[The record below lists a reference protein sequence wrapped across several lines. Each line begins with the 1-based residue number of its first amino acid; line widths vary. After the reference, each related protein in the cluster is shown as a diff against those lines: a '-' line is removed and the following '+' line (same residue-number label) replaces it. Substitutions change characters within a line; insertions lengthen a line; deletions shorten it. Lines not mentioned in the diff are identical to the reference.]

1 MISNAQNTTDVAVRA
16 PLGARPPATLPWLS
30 DDVWRWL
37 TLAPTFAILIGL
49 TLIPIVQLLVMSLH
63 QIGWSGGAA
72 LWRFVAFDNYHALLR
87 DHLFH
92 AGVANTLVFAVVG
105 VAVQIVLG
113 FALALFTSKILHGR
127 AAYRTIFLLPIL
139 VPGIVV
145 GAIWKLMYNAD
156 FGVINV
162 LAGLVGVGPRDW
174 LGEPS
179 LALASVIV
187 VNIWHWTPFC
197 YLLLLAGIES
207 LPQDVY
213 EAARVDG
220 ASAWQELIHITLPM
234 MLPTIIVT
242 LIFRLVVAFKVF
254 DEVYLL
260 TGGGPGTATEVV
272 SFSIYRRFFTED
284 RAGYG
289 SALSIVT
296 LFIMALLIVLAV
308 SAVQRRR
315 GTA

>member
-1 MISNAQNTTDVAVRA
+1 M
-16 PLGARPPATLPWLS
+16 
-30 DDVWRWL
+30 
-37 TLAPTFAILIGL
+37 LAPALAILVGL
-49 TLIPIVQLLVMSLH
+49 TLVPIVELVAMSLH
-63 QIGWSGGAA
+63 EITWSGGASD
-72 LWRFVAFDNYHALLR
+72 WRFVGGANYTALAR
-87 DHLFH
+87 DHLFR
-92 AGVANTLVFAVVG
+92 AGIANTIVFAGIG
-105 VAVQIVLG
+105 VTVQMVLG
-113 FALALFTSKILHGR
+113 FVLALFTSKVIRGR
-127 AAYRTIFLLPIL
+127 TLYRTVFLLPIL

-145 GAIWKLMYNAD
+145 GAIWKLMYNVD
-156 FGVINV
+156 FGIINA
-162 LAGLVGVGPRDW
+162 LAGGFGIAPRDW

-179 LALASVIV
+179 LALMSVIV

-197 YLLLLAGIES
+197 YLLLLAGLES

-220 ASAWQELIHITLPM
+220 ASAWQELVHVTLPM
-234 MLPTIIVT
+234 MVPTIVVT
-242 LIFRLVVAFKVF
+242 LIFRLIVAFKVF

-296 LFIMALLIVLAV
+296 LFIMALVIVLAIT
-308 SAVQRRR
+308 AVQRGQAR
-315 GTA
+315 GT